1 MRDVNQVIAAL
12 PSPPIPELPAPWYSG
27 PVHSLNEGWPLNVG
41 LAVES
46 MARHTTDEGWQL
58 FQGLEAGGYELFH
71 RGRGTSQHVPTILR
85 ERHPTTLVIQDKR
98 EWMGLTAGPGFDEAE
113 RFVGV
118 EALKERDDIFKLT
131 IVKDSQHDAPFHR
144 RAADEIGCH
153 AWVVYYHP
161 RIVKHLAPY
170 VRERHLV
177 RTWHSLDSRLVLP
190 FDANRADTA
199 LLSGAISGAYPLRT
213 RLFEWARRTSPP
225 FMRIMQHPGY
235 GRNGC
240 FTPGYIAALGRH
252 KVAVCTS
259 SIYGYALRKIVE
271 ATACGCYVL
280 TDLPIDDVMPEIDD
294 NLVRVPP
301 NIPTDDAADLIRSMI
316 DAWEPERQRHFAE
329 RAQNWYDYRNVGK
342 RLAHDIEQ
350 LRGRCNVETQPEES
364 SSEFRSPD

>member
-1 MRDVNQVIAAL
+1 MRNISDVIAAL
-12 PSPPIPELPAPWYSG
+12 PSPPIPELPAPTYYRRTYG
-27 PVHSLNEGWPLNVG
+27 YGGTDVNLG

-58 FQGLEAGGYELFH
+58 FQGLEAAGYELFH
-71 RGRGTSQHVPTILR
+71 RGTTALSLNVPRLLQ
-85 ERHPTTLVIQDKR
+85 ERRPTTLVIQDKR
-98 EWMGLTAGPGFDEAE
+98 EWMGLTAGPGFDVAE
-113 RFVGV
+113 QFQYVG
-118 EALKERDDIFKLT
+118 ALKERDDVFKLT
-131 IVKDSQHDAPFHR
+131 VVKDAQHDAPFHR
-144 RAADEIGCH
+144 QAADEIGCH
-153 AWVVYYHP
+153 AWVVYYHL

-190 FDANRADTA
+190 FDDKRGDTA

-213 RLFEWARRTSPP
+213 RLFEWARRTSPQ

-280 TDLPIDDVMPEIDD
+280 TDLPTDDVMPEIDD

-301 NIPTDDAADLIRSMI
+301 GIPTDDAVDLIRSMI

-329 RAQNWYDYRNVGK
+329 KAQRWYDYRAVGK

-350 LRGRCNVETQPEES
+350 LRGRYNVETKTEEGTA
-364 SSEFRSPD
+364 EPNR